1 MELDDLTVDPKGVQT
16 AITVEGGFKIRI
28 KATNL
33 EQNRTGLHAKLYLGV
48 NNTLSAWSY
57 FNLDR
62 DNERGRLCNSA
73 HLNIQ
78 KRLKTYFLGSS

>member
-33 EQNRTGLHAKLYLGV
+33 EQHRTGLHANSTSVLITLYPHGLIL
-48 NNTLSAWSY
+48 T
-57 FNLDR
+57 
-62 DNERGRLCNSA
+62 
-73 HLNIQ
+73 
-78 KRLKTYFLGSS
+78 

>member
-33 EQNRTGLHAKLYLGV
+33 EQNRTGLHAKLNLGV
-48 NNTLSAWSY
+48 NNTLSAWS
-57 FNLDR
+57 
-62 DNERGRLCNSA
+62 
-73 HLNIQ
+73 
-78 KRLKTYFLGSS
+78 